1 MDSGSGAFAPVREQF
16 RALSNLKVK
25 QMSENEY
32 KEA

>member
-1 MDSGSGAFAPVREQF
+1 MDPGGGAFAPVREQF